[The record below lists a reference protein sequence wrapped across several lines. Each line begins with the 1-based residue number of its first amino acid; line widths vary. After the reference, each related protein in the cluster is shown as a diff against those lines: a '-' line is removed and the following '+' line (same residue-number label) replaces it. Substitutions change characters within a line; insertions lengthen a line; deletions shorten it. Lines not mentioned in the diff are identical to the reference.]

1 MGEAEHF
8 GPPLG
13 YDPFLVFLGGLVES
27 FCVMPSVVDA
37 EYALEPGSKMNKCKG
52 GREKKSPAHF
62 SSRQEQQEAQLF
74 SVKALSPWSPVLY
87 QSPTLPISLK
97 FSSDQ

>member
-52 GREKKSPAHF
+52 GREKNHQPIFLPDKSNKKLSF
-62 SSRQEQQEAQLF
+62 SR
-74 SVKALSPWSPVLY
+74 
-87 QSPTLPISLK
+87 
-97 FSSDQ
+97 